1 MRRNSSGFQ
10 KINHFLKINVKNE
23 GDKLYN
29 KDDVNIPDNRSIKVI
44 VEYCDEK
51 KLSEDLKKTYIKVHF
66 SDENKR
72 HGFTYAIIND
82 KVYCLL
88 ENLDESLRDYVKD
101 AIKDQE
107 ELGARLAFY
116 SRLGKLNEYIDK
128 NPDDKKK
135 EFIEFLKELR
145 EFQCESGFD
154 VDNIADQI
162 VHSSNTWLEIL
173 QNINDARNEIKN
185 DPNDPI
191 EVKINK
197 KEGFIELCYKERGFS
212 YKDVK
217 GITDLGNTEKDDNGE
232 VNFSQEKKE

>member
-1 MRRNSSGFQ
+1 M
-10 KINHFLKINVKNE
+10 
-23 GDKLYN
+23 
-29 KDDVNIPDNRSIKVI
+29 
-44 VEYCDEK
+44 
-51 KLSEDLKKTYIKVHF
+51 
-66 SDENKR
+66 
-72 HGFTYAIIND
+72 
-82 KVYCLL
+82 L
-88 ENLDESLRDYVKD
+88 ENLDESLSDYVKG
-101 AIKDQE
+101 AIGQEKDQE
-107 ELGARLAFY
+107 ELVSRLAFY

-135 EFIEFLKELR
+135 EFIEFLKKLR

-173 QNINDARNEIKN
+173 QNINDARNEIEN

-217 GITDLGNTEKDDNGE
+217 GITDLGNTENHCCSRLSERGHIMIPMFL
-232 VNFSQEKKE
+232 NPTSQSPQVTHKHYLLFP